1 MLDWEEANFDRLA
14 AAAKTT
20 KIALHGLVNF

>member
-1 MLDWEEANFDRLA
+1 MLDFDQQKFPGA
-14 AAAKTT
+14 ATQN